1 MDNLLG
7 IGIIVLISVLLV
19 GMLAYMTWTV
29 WHDEPKG

>member
-29 WHDEPKG
+29 WKDEPKG